1 MPMTS
6 VSIEDNVLVPCPRCG
21 EKSTQSV
28 GGLRNNPTYQCEH
41 CGTYIELE
49 LDEVIDRMS
58 LGRRRF

>member
-28 GGLRNNPTYQCEH
+28 GGLRINPTYQCEH
-41 CGTYIELE
+41 CGTFIELE
-49 LDEVIDRMS
+49 LHEAADTIS